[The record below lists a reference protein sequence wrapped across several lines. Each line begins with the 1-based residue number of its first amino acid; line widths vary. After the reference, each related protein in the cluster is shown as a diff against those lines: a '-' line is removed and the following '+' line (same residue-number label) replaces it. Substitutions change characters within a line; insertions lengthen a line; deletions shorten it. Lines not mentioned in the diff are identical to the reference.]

1 MHHTTI
7 RLWLKDGPQNC
18 GLDRANWTYEE
29 LAVHLY
35 RTAGIEVKRMA
46 VPVFCQRHRIQ
57 P

>member
-1 MHHTTI
+1 
-7 RLWLKDGPQNC
+7 LWLKDGPQNC